1 MMSVFK
7 VLAKLKRL
15 RGTPFDIFGYA
26 EDRKLERQLL
36 SEYEQLV
43 EELLRNVDARNYDAA
58 VELALLPAQMRGFGH
73 VKDRHVKHAKR
84 REAELL
90 EKFRTKAE
98 PEPPRSEGVEHSV
111 VIMAG

>member
-7 VLAKLKRL
+7 VLTKLKRL
-15 RGTPFDIFGYA
+15 RGTPFDIFGYS

-36 SEYEQLV
+36 ADYEQLV
-43 EELLRNVDARNYDAA
+43 EELLKGLDARNHEAA

-73 VKDRHVKHAKR
+73 VKHRHVKHAQKR
-84 REAELL
+84 QTELL
-90 EKFRTKAE
+90 QKFRSKAE
-98 PEPPRSEGVEHSV
+98 PTPPTSEGVEHSV